1 MIKIYFLL
9 LSFILLLLSGCNS
22 KSEENVIVNLA
33 NPEYFEIEIEN
44 SEHLLASM
52 EEENISLY
60 FDTSTEE
67 NSYHGAYIKSDSNIS
82 YYDWDFYADMY
93 WMPELTLL
101 NNKEHLLVQFVD
113 GHGTGVLFSLAY
125 IIDLATMEEIPIQS
139 PFEILDTHLQ
149 VDEFN
154 HETGVL
160 RFHYLDETVALEI
173 DSDIF
178 DIMAF
183 DSVGYESFF
192 RYEIKDDTLFFWT
205 TLQVSP
211 TYFLNN
217 MTITYKFENGEYQF
231 DTMKYI
237 QE

>member
-1 MIKIYFLL
+1 
-9 LSFILLLLSGCNS
+9 
-22 KSEENVIVNLA
+22 
-33 NPEYFEIEIEN
+33 
-44 SEHLLASM
+44 
-52 EEENISLY
+52 
-60 FDTSTEE
+60 
-67 NSYHGAYIKSDSNIS
+67 
-82 YYDWDFYADMY
+82 MY

-101 NNKEHLLVQFVD
+101 NNNEHLLVQFVD
-113 GHGTGVLFSLAY
+113 GHGTGVLFSRAY
-125 IIDLATMEEIPIQS
+125 IIDLATMEEVPIQS

-154 HETGVL
+154 HETGTL
-160 RFHYLDETVALEI
+160 RFRYLDETVTLEI
-173 DSDIF
+173 DADVF

-217 MTITYKFENGEYQF
+217 MAITYKFENGEYQF

>member
-1 MIKIYFLL
+1 MLKNFIFL
-9 LSFILLLLSGCNS
+9 LSFILLLLSGCN
-22 KSEENVIVNLA
+22 KSQDNVIVNLP
-33 NPEYFEIEIEN
+33 NPEYFETKIDN
-44 SEHLLASM
+44 PEHLLASM
-52 EEENISLY
+52 EKENISLY
-60 FDTSTEE
+60 FDKSPKEY
-67 NSYHGAYIKSDSNIS
+67 SYHGAYIKSDSNIS

-113 GHGTGVLFSLAY
+113 GHGTGVLFSRAY
-125 IIDLATMEEIPIQS
+125 IIDLATMEEVPIQS

>member
-1 MIKIYFLL
+1 MLKKFIFLF
-9 LSFILLLLSGCNS
+9 SFILLFLSGCS
-22 KSEENVIVNLA
+22 KSQDSVIANLP
-33 NPEYFEIEIEN
+33 NPEYFEVKIEN
-44 SEHLLASM
+44 SEHLLASI

-60 FDTSTEE
+60 FDKSPEE
-67 NSYHGAYIKSDSNIS
+67 YSYQGAYIKSNSNIS
-82 YYDWDFYADMY
+82 YYAWDFYADMY

-113 GHGTGVLFSLAY
+113 GYGTGILFSRAY
-125 IIDLATMEEIPIQS
+125 IIDLATMKEIPIQS
-139 PFEILDTHLQ
+139 PFEILNTHLQ

-154 HETGVL
+154 HETGIL

-183 DSVGYESFF
+183 DSVGYESLF
-192 RYEIKDDTLFFWT
+192 RYEVKDDTLFFWT

-217 MTITYKFENGEYQF
+217 MAITYKFNGEIYQF
-231 DTMKYI
+231 DTMHYI
-237 QE
+237 QK

>member
-1 MIKIYFLL
+1 MLKRFVFL
-9 LSFILLLLSGCNS
+9 LSFLFLFICGCN
-22 KSEENVIVNLA
+22 KPKEKIIVSLP
-33 NPEYFEIEIEN
+33 NPNYFETEIEN
-44 SEHLLASM
+44 SEHLLACL
-52 EEENISLY
+52 EKENVSLY
-60 FDTSTEE
+60 FDTSLEE
-67 NSYHGAYIKSDSNIS
+67 GSYHGAYIKSDSNIS

-113 GHGTGVLFSLAY
+113 GHGTGVLFSRAY
-125 IIDLATMEEIPIQS
+125 IIDLATMEEVPIQS

-160 RFHYLDETVALEI
+160 CFHYLDETVALEI

-183 DSVGYESFF
+183 DSIGYESLF
-192 RYEIKDDTLFFWT
+192 RYEVKDDTLFFWT

-211 TYFLNN
+211 AYFLNN